1 MNIEKF
7 KYFIHLVEKER
18 TGNASDLALK
28 LEVSERTI
36 YSYVRVLRVELNA
49 PIAFNRYKQTY
60 FFSKP
65 GRLLWEWKLK

>member
-18 TGNASDLALK
+18 TGNATELAQK

-36 YSYVRVLRVELNA
+36 YTYVNVLRSDLNA

-65 GRLLWEWKLK
+65 GRLLWEWTKK